1 MTNKSLLVAFTVLLL
16 PTLLYAWPGQVIRVS
31 DGDTIVVLTED
42 KEQVR
47 IRLCGIDAP
56 ESDQPFGDEATEFV
70 RELVFAEQVEI
81 KERYLDRYG
90 RTIATVFL
98 PDGTVL
104 GEALIRSGFA
114 WVYPRYCDE
123 EPMCSW
129 WDRLQQKARENEL
142 GLWAD
147 DDPVPPWEWRRR

>member
-1 MTNKSLLVAFTVLLL
+1 MNNKSLIAIFSLILL
-16 PTLLYAWPGQVIRVS
+16 PSLLWAWPGEVIRVS

-47 IRLCGIDAP
+47 IRLYGIDAP
-56 ESDQPFGDEATEFV
+56 EADQPFGEEATDLV
-70 RELVFAEQVEI
+70 SDLVFAEKVEI
-81 KERYLDRYG
+81 NERYLDRYG
-90 RTIATVFL
+90 RSIATVFL

-104 GEALIRSGFA
+104 GEALISAGFA

-123 EPMCSW
+123 EPMCSE
-129 WDRLQQKARENEL
+129 WDKLQEIARENKV

-147 DDPVPPWEWRRR
+147 KNPVPPWEWRRK